1 MNCLELVYRRLSL
14 ISLSKAGIHYL
25 VYLDIFFFC
34 GENYGYLFFCGENY
48 GYLSYFNLMQDS
60 TRDIQIDTP
69 LRKFGAEGVHLFLC
83 RGVKEIVGTNL

>member
-1 MNCLELVYRRLSL
+1 
-14 ISLSKAGIHYL
+14 
-25 VYLDIFFFC
+25 
-34 GENYGYLFFCGENY
+34 
-48 GYLSYFNLMQDS
+48 MQDS